1 MKTRITKN
9 YISLTDKQKF
19 DFILIGIICEKKD
32 YRISMELNKKLE
44 INLSKEDEYSVFN
57 SKRMEDKTFSFY
69 EYTTEDDDRFNLISN
84 KSQKGFLLPELN
96 QIDFLFVVRLLRMTL
111 EENDILNAIKEIPI
125 ILGAYKLDAT
135 QLKSGENLVF

>member
-96 QIDFLFVVRLLRMTL
+96 QIDYLFVVRLLRMTL